1 MYFNSTC
8 GNWFWGAQAPLGAVD
23 PASKTS
29 LKLALTTGAA
39 ASVSA
44 EIDARS
50 VHARLDCGADA
61 HVAPLTQL
69 RAAAAELAKTQDR
82 LTVRCQY
89 CLWRPLW

>member
-1 MYFNSTC
+1 M
-8 GNWFWGAQAPLGAVD
+8 D

-39 ASVSA
+39 ASVGA

-61 HVAPLTQL
+61 HVAPLSQL
-69 RAAAAELAKTQDR
+69 RAAAAELVKTQDR
-82 LTVRCQY
+82 LTVRC
-89 CLWRPLW
+89 